1 MGLFTSGCDEKEKW
15 FWVEEEEEVEEDKEE
30 EEEVKE
36 EGEEHGQDGSW
47 SC

>member
-15 FWVEEEEEVEEDKEE
+15 FWVEEEEGEDKE

>member
-15 FWVEEEEEVEEDKEE
+15 FWVEEEAEEDKEE